1 MRKALTVAASD
12 SGGACG
18 IQADIKTFSALG
30 VFATSVITSVTAQN
44 SVEMAETLD
53 LPTEMVISQAR
64 MVMQDIQPE
73 AVKVGMIGRATNY
86 EALANVFREYPPQ
99 YLVVDPVVTCYRGC
113 SWVLSD
119 EAIDQMIRY
128 MLPLVDVFVPSIP
141 DAEVILRT
149 SICNLDQMKQAV
161 RQLKEF
167 GPKWVVLKG
176 GHLDGDP
183 IDVIWNGSELIELPG
198 HRINTENDNGS
209 GCTFS
214 SAIAALLTRGL
225 DVPEAVRQAKA
236 YMQGA
241 LKAGF
246 PVGRGKGPV
255 HHFHHVSI
263 QPAEPYALEA

>member
-1 MRKALTVAASD
+1 MRKALTIAASD

-44 SVEMAETLD
+44 SVEMAETFD
-53 LPTEMVISQAR
+53 LSTDLVASQTR

-73 AVKVGMIGRATNY
+73 AVKVGMIGRAANY
-86 EALANVFREYPPQ
+86 EALANVFAAHAPK

-113 SWVLSD
+113 PWVLGED
-119 EAIDQMIRY
+119 AIAQMTRFL
-128 MLPLVDVFVPSIP
+128 LPQVDVFVPSLP
-141 DAEVILRT
+141 DVEIILRT
-149 SICNLDQMKQAV
+149 SIRSVDEMKEAV

-183 IDVIWNGSELIELPG
+183 VDVLWNGSELIELPG
-198 HRINTENDNGS
+198 RRIVTQHDNGS

-214 SAIAALLTRGL
+214 SAIAALLAQGL
-225 DVPEAVRQAKA
+225 DVPTAVCQAKR

-241 LKAGF
+241 FEAGF
-246 PVGRGKGPV
+246 AVGQGKGVV
-255 HHFHHVSI
+255 HHFHRAQI
-263 QPAEPYALEA
+263 TQPHAQEA

>member
-53 LPTEMVISQAR
+53 LPAEMVASQAR

-73 AVKVGMIGRATNY
+73 AVKVGMIGRAANY
-86 EALANVFREYPPQ
+86 EALASVFQEYRPQ
-99 YLVVDPVVTCYRGC
+99 HLVVDPVITCYRGC
-113 SWVLSD
+113 PWVLSD
-119 EAIDQMIRY
+119 EAVSQMIRY
-128 MLPLVDVFVPSIP
+128 LLPLVDVFAPSLP
-141 DAEVILRT
+141 DAEIILRS
-149 SICNLDQMKQAV
+149 SIRNVDEMKQAV
-161 RQLKEF
+161 RQLKEL
-167 GPKWVVLKG
+167 GPKWIVLKG
-176 GHLDGDP
+176 GHLGGEP

-198 HRINTENDNGS
+198 RRIVTQNDNGS

-214 SAIAALLTRGL
+214 SAIAALLTLGL
-225 DVPEAVRQAKA
+225 DVPTAVRQAKA

-241 LKAGF
+241 LEAGF
-246 PVGRGKGPV
+246 PVGRGKGLV
-255 HHFHHVSI
+255 HHFHHIST
-263 QPAEPYALEA
+263 QSTALYAQEA